1 MDPVNVFIAILFLL
15 IIIFIGL
22 VRAESLFGVLCCFFL
37 LTFVAYIVLYQF
49 KAT

>member
-1 MDPVNVFIAILFLL
+1 MDPISVFIAILFLL
-15 IIIFIGL
+15 IIIFVGL
-22 VRAESLFGVLCCFFL
+22 VRSETLTGVFCCFIL